1 MNKRLIVSIV
11 ICVLQVVDLLVH
23 VLTGNIE
30 PLRILCMGG
39 IIFTVILS
47 YFIQSQSFQI
57 IRGSIIGYLI
67 GNGVFLLQNSIFNNE
82 GSPRI
87 LFFVFVIV
95 TTILMVMLLVH
106 TRIDQNT
113 T

>member
-1 MNKRLIVSIV
+1 MNKRLIFSIGV
-11 ICVLQVVDLLVH
+11 CVLQVVDLLVH

-39 IIFTVILS
+39 IIFTVVLS

-67 GNGVFLLQNSIFNNE
+67 GNGVFLLQNGIFNNE
-82 GSPRI
+82 GFTPHSF
-87 LFFVFVIV
+87 LC
-95 TTILMVMLLVH
+95 LCDSYHYSYGNAL
-106 TRIDQNT
+106 
-113 T
+113 